1 MRVILTILVLT
12 LPSGAVAQAAAP
24 AATWASGWWLA
35 VGGDGTW
42 FSSIASTTDAPPEAT
57 AEIRPTRRT
66 GVHVAIA
73 RGLGDWRAQLELGWA
88 QGDAEAGNEA
98 VSVRDKTL
106 DLSRYRLAPGVER
119 RVAGLG
125 AGELAVGL
133 AVPLDLWR
141 ASGNTRPRL
150 GAEGRVALRLPLGK
164 LALENRLVV
173 GLSGSPLDAGD
184 VGQGFERGSLSW
196 LAFGAALWLPL

>member
-1 MRVILTILVLT
+1 LRVLLAILVLAV
-12 LPSGAVAQAAAP
+12 PSGAVAQSGAP
-24 AATWASGWWLA
+24 AAPWAGGWWLA
-35 VGGDGTW
+35 LGGEGTW

-57 AEIRPTRRT
+57 AEIRPARRT

-73 RGLGDWRAQLELGWA
+73 RGFGDWRAQLELGWA

-119 RVAGLG
+119 RVAGVG
-125 AGELAVGL
+125 AGELAIGV

-150 GAEGRVALRLPLGK
+150 GAEGRAALRLPLGK
-164 LALENRLVV
+164 LALENRLAV
-173 GLSGSPLDAGD
+173 GVSGSPLEAED
-184 VGQGFERGSLSW
+184 VGDGFEISSLRW
-196 LAFGAALWLPL
+196 LAFGVALWLPL